1 MRGLASF
8 FASSLLA
15 ACAPGERTEVRGGEP
30 RASGSYL
37 YVFAGD
43 AAHLASA
50 MAGDSAG
57 AHGAAG
63 TDFLA
68 VIDADTGSATY
79 GQLLATTPIE
89 VGGTMP
95 HHTEME
101 MPAAGRTLFANSF
114 MTGRTYRFDFADPLA
129 PRIAGTVDS
138 VAGLRLPH
146 SYTRLADGN
155 VLATFQFGDG
165 RAKGDPGGLALFSPE
180 GRVLRAVSSADSSFA
195 GEPIR
200 TYSLDVS
207 ASANRVI
214 TTSTPMDP
222 AGVSADVVQLWRLSD
237 LALLR
242 TIPVPRSAPDSTSRY
257 PFEVRFFPDG
267 RSAILNTYNC
277 GFYYLSALDS
287 DAPMLEAVLALENP
301 RHIGCGVPLLI
312 GKWWI
317 VPIPSTHE
325 FVVYDLSDPRRPR
338 RAGALPTDSTFDA
351 HWMSREPGTDRI
363 VVTVE
368 TTVPSVRMAR
378 FDSTTGTLAWDERF
392 RETPDGPLGV
402 SFDRT
407 AWPHGKAGKAL
418 PHGAVFSR
426 PASPD
431 GASR

>member
-1 MRGLASF
+1 MRVIASYLA
-8 FASSLLA
+8 AAIVL
-15 ACAPGERTEVRGGEP
+15 ACAPGDRTNGRDGAAPGG
-30 RASGSYL
+30 GSYL

-57 AHGAAG
+57 AHDAAG

-79 GQLLATTPIE
+79 GQLLATTPIGA
-89 VGGTMP
+89 GGTMP
-95 HHTEME
+95 HHTEMV
-101 MPAAGRTLFANSF
+101 MPDGGRSLFANSF
-114 MTGRTYRFDFADPLA
+114 MTGRTYRFDFSDPLA
-129 PRIAGTVDS
+129 PRIAGTIDS

-165 RAKGDPGGLALFSPE
+165 RTKGDPGGLALFSPD
-180 GRVLRAVSSADSSFA
+180 GKLLRASSSADPSFA

-207 ASANRVI
+207 ASSDRVL

-237 LALLR
+237 LTLLR
-242 TIPVPRSAPDSTSRY
+242 TIPLPRTSPDSTSRY

-267 RSAILNTYNC
+267 RTAILNTYNC
-277 GFYYLSALDS
+277 GFYYLSALDT
-287 DAPMLEAVLALENP
+287 DEPRLEPVLALENP
-301 RHIGCGVPLLI
+301 RYVGCGVPLLI
-312 GKWWI
+312 DHWWI
-317 VPIPSTHE
+317 MPIPSSHE
-325 FVVYDLSDPRRPR
+325 FVVYDVSDPRRPR
-338 RAGALPTDSTFDA
+338 RAGALATDSTFDA
-351 HWMSREPGTDRI
+351 HWMSREPGSDRI

-368 TTVPSVRMAR
+368 TKAPSVRMAR
-378 FDSTTGTLAWDERF
+378 FDATTGRLTWDERF
-392 RETPDGPLGV
+392 RESPDGPLGV
-402 SFDRT
+402 SFDRSE
-407 AWPHGKAGKAL
+407 WPHGKAGKAL

-426 PASPD
+426 RRSVE
-431 GASR
+431 GAAK